1 MHDPAPGRQPGRGLV
16 ALLGALFV
24 LALLAGA
31 CAAVGYVW
39 VSQLYSAP
47 GPAGSATRIQ
57 VPPGASLR
65 SVLARLESSGAL
77 SSARAVEWYL
87 RIQGHPV
94 RVESGL
100 YEIPAHASPAEIL
113 QLFAEGKVVL
123 EQLTVVEGA
132 TFADFLEVL
141 SAQNDVQHTLRARSP
156 EAIMAALGHPGEAPE
171 GRFFPDTYRFAAG
184 TSDAAILE
192 RAYEAMQRE
201 LTAAWQ
207 ARAPGLPL
215 ADAYQAL
222 ILASLVEKEAQLK
235 SERALI
241 AGVFLNRLKKG
252 MRLQSDPT
260 VVYGLGASYDGS
272 IHTHDLQT
280 DSPYNTYTRAGLPP
294 TPIALPGHEALLAA
308 VQPQDSDA
316 LYFVAT
322 GSGDGAHHFSRTL
335 EEHTRAV
342 QNYLGRLRGGHG
354 GAAPPARAGATGH
367 P

>member
-1 MHDPAPGRQPGRGLV
+1 MAAKAQRGRFLL
-16 ALLGALFV
+16 ALLGGLFV
-24 LALLAGA
+24 LIVLAAAL
-31 CAAVGYVW
+31 AAVGYVW
-39 VSQLYSAP
+39 VSQNFSEP
-47 GPAGSATRIQ
+47 GPANAATRIQ

-65 SVLARLESSGAL
+65 SVLARLQSSGVL

-87 RIQGHPV
+87 RIKDRPV

-100 YEIPAHASPAEIL
+100 YEIPAHASPEDIL
-113 QLFAEGKVVL
+113 GLFAEGKVVL

-132 TFADFLEVL
+132 TFSDFLEVL
-141 SAQNDVQHTLRARSP
+141 NAQNDVAHTLRGRSP
-156 EAIMAALGHPGEAPE
+156 QAIMEALGHPGESPE

-184 TSDAAILE
+184 TSDAAILG

-201 LTAAWQ
+201 LAAAWQ
-207 ARAPGLPL
+207 ARAPDLPL
-215 ADAYQAL
+215 QDPYQAL

-241 AGVFLNRLKKG
+241 AGVFVNRLKKG

-272 IHTHDLQT
+272 IHTRDLTT

-308 VQPQDSDA
+308 VQPQDSGA

-342 QNYLGRLRGGHG
+342 QAYLGRLRGGHG
-354 GAAPPARAGATGH
+354 GGASGPAHPRATAH